1 MRNPQYRI
9 YSVSNLVEA
18 PKSRL
23 MSTYFDLENEYNTVL
38 STRYAE
44 KQPFR
49 SLSWAVNKVR
59 DTIDFFTESA
69 AGRLSVDR
77 KTFLLRGFG
86 EANIAGHE
94 CKCAHR
100 GFNERESSGKLQ

>member
-23 MSTYFDLENEYNTVL
+23 MSTYFDLENEYNAVL

-44 KQPFR
+44 KQPFC

-59 DTIDFFTESA
+59 DTIDFFGGA
-69 AGRLSVDR
+69 AVSGSQNLPSPRLR
-77 KTFLLRGFG
+77 RG
-86 EANIAGHE
+86 EYRWTRMQV
-94 CKCAHR
+94 C
-100 GFNERESSGKLQ
+100 SSRVQ